1 MKKEFLFNLQRFSEP
16 VIDSL
21 NKTTS
26 EGLSVENKTF
36 YDKYLI
42 DNAEPNL
49 VHAQFGQKRSIP
61 EHGGKTVEFRKYDP
75 LGYANELEEGITPT
89 GESLVVGKIEATLK
103 QYGSYVPITDVVDM
117 TTIDDNL
124 VEAVE
129 LLGDQAG
136 RTLDMVV
143 REVMN
148 GGTNVIYGGGGFGRL
163 MVATLAVDDI
173 RRAVRILK
181 GKNAKPI
188 DGSYVAIIHPY
199 ISGDLMKDEA
209 WIDVHK
215 YASPEEIYEGEIGKL
230 FGVRFVETSE
240 AKTWEYEG
248 PTDTSFVGTEGG
260 AGATIFSTLIIGKDA
275 YGVINHENGNLRHI
289 FKNFGSGGTS
299 DPLDQRATAGWKAM
313 QTAVR
318 LVESAM
324 VRIESTASKL

>member
-1 MKKEFLFNLQRFSEP
+1 MKKEFLFNLQRFADP

-26 EGLSVENKTF
+26 EGLSNENKTF

-61 EHGGKTVEFRKYDP
+61 RHGGKTVEFRKYDP
-75 LGYANELEEGITPT
+75 LGYAAELEEGITPT

-143 REVMN
+143 REIMN
-148 GGTNVIYGGGGFGRL
+148 GGTNVVYAGGAEGPL
-163 MVATLAVDDI
+163 MAGVLTVDDI
-173 RRAVRILK
+173 RRTVRILK
-181 GKNAKPI
+181 GKNAKTI

-199 ISGDLMKDEA
+199 VSGDLMKDPA
-209 WIDVHK
+209 WVDVHK

-240 AKTWEYEG
+240 AKVWENRGSYG
-248 PTDTSFVGTEGG
+248 DTTVIRGG
-260 AGATIFSTLIIGKDA
+260 DGMASIFSTLVIGKDA

-324 VRIESTASKL
+324 VRIESVASKL